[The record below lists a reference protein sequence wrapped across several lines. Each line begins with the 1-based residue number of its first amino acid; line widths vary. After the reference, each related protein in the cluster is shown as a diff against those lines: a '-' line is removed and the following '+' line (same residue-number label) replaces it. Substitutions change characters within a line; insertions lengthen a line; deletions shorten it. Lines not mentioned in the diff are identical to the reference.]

1 MFKQQSNKILDN
13 YFIGLIVNLLKKI
26 RLSFSNQFS
35 LYDLLELYII
45 GIVKGAL
52 TTRASS
58 ITLSFFMAIFPFVI
72 FIIAIIPYIPVEN
85 FRSDF
90 FNFLDSVL
98 PPTTSEFFVANIFDN
113 IYSSDNGGLLSTTF
127 LISLFLM
134 ANGINSI
141 FYGFQNSFHP
151 TLNRNFF
158 KQYII
163 SLIIAVV
170 FSLILIFSILTIGFI
185 NIYIIN
191 NLELYGLIEISQ
203 ATSGLILVKNVFI
216 ISMVYTASTTLYY
229 MGVKDNNYSK
239 IFSVGAIMT
248 TVLILLNSKLF
259 SIYITNFSSYNELYG
274 SIGALLV
281 LLFYIWLNANI
292 LLLGF
297 ELNASI
303 NFIKKSSK

>member
-1 MFKQQSNKILDN
+1 MSKEQPYNIRNN
-13 YFIGLIVNLLKKI
+13 YFVILIVHFLKKI

-72 FIIAIIPYIPVEN
+72 FIIAIIPYIPVDN
-85 FRSDF
+85 FRIDF
-90 FNFLDSVL
+90 FNLLDSVL
-98 PPTTSEFFVANIFDN
+98 PPTTSEFFEANIYDN

-127 LISLFLM
+127 LIALFLM
-134 ANGINSI
+134 ANGINSV
-141 FYGFQNSFHP
+141 FYSFQNSFHP

-158 KQYII
+158 KQYLI
-163 SLIIAVV
+163 SLIIAVG
-170 FSLILIFSILTIGFI
+170 FSLILIFSILIIGFI

-191 NLELYGLIEISQ
+191 NLEHYGLIEISQ
-203 ATSGLILVKNVFI
+203 AKSGLILVKNIFI
-216 ISMVYTASTTLYY
+216 ISMVYTACTTLYY
-229 MGVKDNNYSK
+229 MGVKSNNYSK
-239 IFSVGAIMT
+239 IF
-248 TVLILLNSKLF
+248 
-259 SIYITNFSSYNELYG
+259 

-281 LLFYIWLNANI
+281 LLLYIWLNANI

>member
-98 PPTTSEFFVANIFDN
+98 PPTTSEFF
-113 IYSSDNGGLLSTTF
+113 
-127 LISLFLM
+127 
-134 ANGINSI
+134 
-141 FYGFQNSFHP
+141 
-151 TLNRNFF
+151 R
-158 KQYII
+158 
-163 SLIIAVV
+163 
-170 FSLILIFSILTIGFI
+170 
-185 NIYIIN
+185 
-191 NLELYGLIEISQ
+191 
-203 ATSGLILVKNVFI
+203 
-216 ISMVYTASTTLYY
+216 
-229 MGVKDNNYSK
+229 SK
-239 IFSVGAIMT
+239 HF
-248 TVLILLNSKLF
+248 
-259 SIYITNFSSYNELYG
+259 
-274 SIGALLV
+274 
-281 LLFYIWLNANI
+281 
-292 LLLGF
+292 
-297 ELNASI
+297 
-303 NFIKKSSK
+303 